1 MVFSR
6 SSTPP
11 PSKGRPILLILLLVG
26 LAVAGAGLTI
36 VVYQP
41 DTSAA
46 RRPPPPPSA
55 TVPAQLLVEE
65 PVEPPN
71 LGTAEPEPEPE
82 VEPAPRPKRAKRRRP
97 IPEGT
102 IEPRR
107 VVAFMRGKM
116 PRLRQ
121 CYERRLRQ
129 NNMLRGTLVPQI
141 RIHPSGSVMNVS
153 FAQDTLH
160 DREVRNCVARLIRSW
175 QFPEPEGGAVTVA
188 NPLRFEPLHE

>member
-1 MVFSR
+1 
-6 SSTPP
+6 
-11 PSKGRPILLILLLVG
+11 LLLG
-26 LAVAGAGLTI
+26 LAAAGAALTI

-41 DTSAA
+41 DTSEA
-46 RRPPPPPSA
+46 RTPPPARSS

-65 PVEPPN
+65 PMEPP
-71 LGTAEPEPEPE
+71 EPEAVEPEPE
-82 VEPAPRPKRAKRRRP
+82 VEEPPPARPKRAKRRRL

-153 FAQDTLH
+153 FSQDTLH
-160 DREVRNCVARLIRSW
+160 DRDVRNCVARLLRSW
-175 QFPEPEGGAVTVA
+175 QFPLPEGGAVTVA
-188 NPLRFEPLHE
+188 NPLRFEPVNE